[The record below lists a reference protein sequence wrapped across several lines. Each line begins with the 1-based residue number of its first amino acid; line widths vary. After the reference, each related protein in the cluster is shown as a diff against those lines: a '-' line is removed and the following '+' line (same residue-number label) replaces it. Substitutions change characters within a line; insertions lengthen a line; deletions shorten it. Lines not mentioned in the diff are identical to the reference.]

1 MSSTTTPTRQ
11 KILKAAL
18 ALLEAGDGNAVRM
31 GDVARRAG
39 ISRQALYLHFKNR
52 AELLIAAT
60 HYLDEIR
67 GAEARLAP
75 SRNAQSGSERLE
87 AFIEAWAGYLP
98 EIYGMATALMAMRDH
113 DSAAAAAWN
122 ERMQDMREGCA
133 AAMAALSADNRL
145 AMPEKEA
152 TDLLWTLLSVRN
164 WEQLTKGCGWTQ
176 AQYLATLTTTARRLF
191 IVSD

>member
-1 MSSTTTPTRQ
+1 MSSVSTPTRQ
-11 KILKAAL
+11 KILKATL

-31 GDVARRAG
+31 GDVAKRAG

-60 HYLDEIR
+60 YYLDEIK

-75 SRNAQSGSERLE
+75 SRNAHSGTERLE
-87 AFIEAWAGYLP
+87 AYIKAWAGYLP
-98 EIYGMATALMAMRDH
+98 EIYGMATALMAMSDH
-113 DSAAAAAWN
+113 DSAAAAAWE

-133 AAMAALSADNRL
+133 AAMTALSAENRL
-145 AMPEKEA
+145 AMPEKDA

-164 WEQLTKGCGWTQ
+164 WAQLTKACGWTQ
-176 AQYLATLTTTARRLF
+176 AQYLDTITATAGRLF
-191 IVSD
+191 VKN